1 MDDVCVTRFAGPVVE
16 VVFCDANSPSSTVMH
31 TFEFSDPAIFVQ
43 NVKFISTQESSSVV
57 SSTPTPT
64 PASTTFTT
72 PTSTDSPTP
81 TSSPISQGSKDVL
94 SGATI
99 AGIVVGAIAS
109 AVLIVAGILLL
120 ERQKRRRVREITPA
134 GYFGSKAELP
144 ISGEGFG
151 EIAGTN
157 APGYRTE
164 ALARA
169 SPVEL
174 RSDFAQGHESRR

>member
-1 MDDVCVTRFAGPVVE
+1 
-16 VVFCDANSPSSTVMH
+16 MH
-31 TFEFSDPAIFVQ
+31 TFEFSDPAIFVE
-43 NVKFISTQESSSVV
+43 NVKFVSTQESSSVV

-72 PTSTDSPTP
+72 PTSTTITTPTSIDSPTP
-81 TSSPISQGSKDVL
+81 TSSNVSQGSKDAL

-109 AVLIVAGILLL
+109 AVLIVAGIMLL
-120 ERQKRRRVREITPA
+120 ERQKRRGVREITPA

-151 EIAGTN
+151 EIVGTN
-157 APGYRTE
+157 AAGYRTE